1 MRRTCQKRLLEK
13 GGECIVLT
21 ILLDEH
27 LKVLVDGR
35 DGKQDAWGGARRQGE
50 GGVKRLDWSVRAAGV
65 RRVGSVSG
73 AAQLRCVTPRCP
85 SEATCTMSSRVR
97 CMSKYL
103 VGVSSAVQHG
113 EGVGFPSA
121 HARRAGRA
129 ARAVA
134 AGQRWWS
141 IESVRGVP
149 IGWVDSCVLIPAP
162 PPQMQLL
169 SGVPHVN
176 AWCVACKRV
185 AGVPRSRGESAEVWA
200 GRARGLRGRRAAVS
214 EVEGDGVGKA
224 GQTSCDHCAAMA
236 CWPCGTHQC
245 PSRWRP

>member
-113 EGVGFPSA
+113 EWGWGF
-121 HARRAGRA
+121 
-129 ARAVA
+129 
-134 AGQRWWS
+134 
-141 IESVRGVP
+141 
-149 IGWVDSCVLIPAP
+149 
-162 PPQMQLL
+162 
-169 SGVPHVN
+169 
-176 AWCVACKRV
+176 
-185 AGVPRSRGESAEVWA
+185 
-200 GRARGLRGRRAAVS
+200 RARMQGALVGPHGRSLRVSVGGVSNRSEAFRLAGSIVASSSPRRRR
-214 EVEGDGVGKA
+214 KC
-224 GQTSCDHCAAMA
+224 SCSLVCRM
-236 CWPCGTHQC
+236 
-245 PSRWRP
+245 